1 LKSVDYGNA
10 DYGASEAMT
19 ISMAITFDNANQI
32 VGGGVGSA
40 GTLVGRAGDVAT
52 GVTTGL

>member
-1 LKSVDYGNA
+1 
-10 DYGASEAMT
+10 MT
-19 ISMAITFDNANQI
+19 IALAITYDNANQI